1 MTKFAGSEAGPLL
14 RLARIRSSMLLLF
27 RLAVGARIPDLIS
40 DTLVAPPYCTPG
52 DGATAGDCGP
62 PAIVSWVF
70 FLVFTVLNKFFLI
83 PLIAGTV
90 RPRPPPRPAPPRE
103 AGEPPTLGGGGEGG
117 AGARAPGRG
126 APGGLV

>member
-1 MTKFAGSEAGPLL
+1 
-14 RLARIRSSMLLLF
+14 MLLLF
-27 RLAVGARIPDLIS
+27 RLAVGARIPDLLS

-103 AGEPPTLGGGGEGG
+103 AGEPPTLRGGGRGG
-117 AGARAPGRG
+117 RALARPAAGRQAGWSEAGP
-126 APGGLV
+126 VWN